1 MILVDTRTTER
12 VCQGDVIR
20 DVEYCESAESKEGII
35 EINKIVFPVVVV
47 LTQDCDLLWDDTYR
61 MTEKPNDKWL
71 MSVLLAP
78 AYNAEHLFSGS
89 HLGELGISSEA
100 FKKQSTDYKRIS
112 QNKNPRYHYL
122 EFPIEVHVVPS
133 VIDFKHYF
141 SAPVTYLR
149 TLKKTKLCCKLAPL
163 YREDVC
169 QRFSSYLSRIGLPNG
184 Q

>member
-1 MILVDTRTTER
+1 MISVDTVTIER

-20 DVEYCESAESKEGII
+20 DVEYCESAESIEGII
-35 EINKIVFPVVVV
+35 EVNKIIFPVVVV

-61 MTEKPNDKWL
+61 INEKPNDKWL

-78 AYNAEHLFSGS
+78 AYNADHLFSGV
-89 HLGELGISSEA
+89 HLEELGIISEA
-100 FKKQSTDYKRIS
+100 FKRQSTDYKRII

-122 EFPIEVHVVPS
+122 EFPDEVHIVPS

-149 TLKKTKLCCKLAPL
+149 TLKRTNCACKLAPL